1 MDPVSILIFEHPL
14 VESSALR
21 HSKGLATLCPQFLAE
36 YTEVIFGLQVWYLS
50 YSLLKALAPLFPTQV
65 CPYSQDTDGNTP
77 LHLAV
82 FHGHERTAWAIL
94 CTGSPDLDIENNAG
108 QTAMV
113 MGYLMLWQRPAES
126 AIRAVLT
133 LSQVM
138 RVAVRTV
145 NPCESVCMR
154 KIFCTRFG

>member
-1 MDPVSILIFEHPL
+1 MHELIRCG
-14 VESSALR
+14 A
-21 HSKGLATLCPQFLAE
+21 
-36 YTEVIFGLQVWYLS
+36 
-50 YSLLKALAPLFPTQV
+50 LLKI
-65 CPYSQDTDGNTP
+65 QDTDGNTP

-82 FHGHERTAWAIL
+82 FRGHERTVWAIL
-94 CTGSPDLDIENNAG
+94 STGSPDLDIQNKAG

-138 RVAVRTV
+138 RVVAAHTV
-145 NPCESVCMR
+145 DPCDDAQTLLYM
-154 KIFCTRFG
+154 F